1 MSILV
6 QNQPPAFDSF
16 SSNEIEYT
24 QYWSDLERQS
34 DLVVPVQFTA
44 ALSPEGIG
52 GTYILSQNEQ
62 PFAVFKPADEEPG
75 CPNNPKNQ
83 KNFVK
88 EGVLPG
94 EGAIRE
100 YLAYLLDIGNYAR
113 VPETKLLDVCLNGE
127 NKFGSLQ
134 EYIINNGTMDD
145 FGSSLFTIE
154 DVQRLAQF
162 DIRTLNMDR
171 NLGNML
177 VVDSGDE
184 KKLIPIDHSYILPE
198 KLDGAIFD
206 WMYWGQADKPVL
218 QSVKEYV
225 RRIDVEMEVSLLEM
239 IGVSREAVENFKI
252 ASLFLKKACEM
263 NWSFRRMAQFVCKI
277 KEDEK
282 TKLELIVGKVKL
294 VSSDQQSF
302 WYHFMDEL
310 NTSITE

>member
-6 QNQPPAFDSF
+6 QNQPTQPAFDSF
-16 SSNEIEYT
+16 SSNELEYWT
-24 QYWSDLERQS
+24 DLERQS
-34 DLVVPVQFTA
+34 DLIVPVQFSSS
-44 ALSPEGIG
+44 LSPEGIG
-52 GTYILSQNEQ
+52 GTYILSQNER
-62 PFAVFKPADEEPG
+62 PFAVFKPTDEEPG

-83 KNFVK
+83 KKFLK

-100 YLAYLLDIGNYAR
+100 YLACLLDHGNYAR
-113 VPETKLLDVCLNGE
+113 VPETKLLNVSLNGE
-127 NKFGSLQ
+127 YKFGSLQ
-134 EYIINNGTMDD
+134 EYINNDGTMDD

-177 VVDSGDE
+177 VVDLGDE
-184 KKLIPIDHSYILPE
+184 KRLVPIDHSYILPE
-198 KLDGAIFD
+198 RLDGARFD
-206 WMYWGQADKPVL
+206 WKYWSQADKPVL
-218 QSVKEYV
+218 MSVKEYV

-239 IGVSREAVENFKI
+239 IGLSREAIDNFKI

-263 NWSFRRMAQFVCKI
+263 NWSFRRMAQFVCKM
-277 KEDEK
+277 KEGEK

-302 WYHFMDEL
+302 WYHYMDAL
-310 NTSITE
+310 NASITE